1 MFLTQEPSA
10 LAYVI
15 VGLTAL
21 FALPA
26 FGRRIL
32 AFLRDLDEYRANRP
46 KQ

>member
-1 MFLTQEPSA
+1 MFLAPEPSA

-15 VGLTAL
+15 VGLAAL

-26 FGRRIL
+26 FGQRIL

-46 KQ
+46 KR